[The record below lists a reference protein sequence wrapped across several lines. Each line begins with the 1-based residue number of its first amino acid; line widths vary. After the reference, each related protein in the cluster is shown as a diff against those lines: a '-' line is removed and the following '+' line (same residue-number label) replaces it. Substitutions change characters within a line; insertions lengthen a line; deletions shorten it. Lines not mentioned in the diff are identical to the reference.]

1 LLVDVELRVAS
12 VDCDTVG
19 ALSLVGV
26 ELPEVSLDCDSVI
39 CVLPEDS
46 EEKLPVEFW
55 VSEADGVS
63 VDVGGSVPVLVVWY
77 AVEDWMPDVPDVSE
91 EGPEMLKLVLPV
103 GGA

>member
-46 EEKLPVEFW
+46 EEKLPVE
-55 VSEADGVS
+55 
-63 VDVGGSVPVLVVWY
+63 L
-77 AVEDWMPDVPDVSE
+77 
-91 EGPEMLKLVLPV
+91 
-103 GGA
+103 